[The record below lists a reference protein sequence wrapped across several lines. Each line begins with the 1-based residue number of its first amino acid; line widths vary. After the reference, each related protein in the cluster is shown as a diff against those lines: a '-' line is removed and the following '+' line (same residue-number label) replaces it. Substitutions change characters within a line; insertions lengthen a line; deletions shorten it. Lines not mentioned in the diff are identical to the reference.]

1 MLLKLGFDANNIANS
16 DDIVLVNIGIS
27 VYKYIF
33 IWQVNFA
40 RLWHFFL
47 TLSNSMARPMKLR

>member
-1 MLLKLGFDANNIANS
+1 MLLKLGFDANNITNS

-40 RLWHFFL
+40 RLWHFFFNL
-47 TLSNSMARPMKLR
+47 I